1 SPRMSQAK
9 PSSKPAENAPATTV
23 ETPPT
28 SILGILS
35 RLGPGLIIAGSIVG
49 SGELIG
55 TTKTGAQAGFW
66 LLWLI
71 VVGCV
76 IKVFV
81 QVELGRDAIVRGKT
95 TLDALSEVPG
105 PSVPGHGNWL
115 IWYFF
120 LMFFASIG
128 QLGGIV
134 GGVGQAMALSFP
146 ITAQGRETNQRMNVE
161 TELTVAEAEL
171 KIAKDKLAS
180 GNSKAEPEVER
191 LAKVAGELRS
201 EKTRLEAAQPKGAD
215 GRPLELSYWSDD
227 KLWAVI
233 IAILTSVL
241 LVVGRY
247 RMIESVTTTMVA
259 SFTLMTVLTVI
270 MLQTTVSFSISWQ
283 DLVNGFSFRLPPPNP
298 AAGQAASN
306 SLATALKTFGVIGV
320 GASELISYPYWCIEK
335 GYARFTGKKDET
347 EGWGQRARGWMNVMR
362 WDAWCSMGIY
372 TIATVAFYLL
382 GAAVLKRANLDPKDD
397 SLMRTLNVMYEPVF
411 GAWSQ
416 WLFLIG
422 AFAVL
427 YSTYFVAN
435 AGHSRVF
442 SDALRV
448 AGVASKKEEDH
459 RRRITFLSGFLPLLC
474 LVVFLLMP
482 KAPDQLVLFSG
493 MMQAIM
499 LPMLS
504 VAALFFRYRR
514 NDKRV
519 SPGIVWD
526 ICLWVST
533 VGMFLAAGC
542 LVYSEVNKAIN
553 KKPTPA
559 VVKPA

>member
-1 SPRMSQAK
+1 MSQAK
-9 PSSKPAENAPATTV
+9 PSSSAATNAPAVTI

-28 SILGILS
+28 SLLGILS

-71 VVGCV
+71 VVGCI
-76 IKVFV
+76 IKVFI

-105 PSVPGHGNWL
+105 PAVRGHGNWL

-134 GGVGQAMALSFP
+134 GGVGQSMALSFP
-146 ITAQGRETNQRMNVE
+146 LTAQGRETNERMNVE
-161 TELTVAEAEL
+161 TELTVAEAEAR
-171 KIAKDKLAS
+171 IAKRKLDS
-180 GNSKAEPEVER
+180 GDPKALAEVER
-191 LAKVAGELRS
+191 LESAAAELREQKS
-201 EKTRLEAAQPKGAD
+201 KLEAAQPKDAD
-215 GRPLELSYWSDD
+215 GKPLELPYWTDD
-227 KLWAVI
+227 KMWAVG
-233 IAILTSVL
+233 IALFTSVL

-247 RMIESVTTTMVA
+247 RLIERVTTTMVA
-259 SFTLMTVLTVI
+259 SFTLMTMLTVL

-298 AAGQAASN
+298 AAGQAAAN

-335 GYARFTGKKDET
+335 GYARFTGPKDDSES
-347 EGWGQRARGWMNVMR
+347 WGQRARGWMNVMR
-362 WDAWCSMGIY
+362 WDAWCSMVIY
-372 TIATVAFYLL
+372 TVATVAFYLL

-411 GAWSQ
+411 GAWSG

-448 AGVASKKEEDH
+448 AGLASNSDAARH
-459 RRRITFLSGFLPLLC
+459 RRITFLSGLLPLLC
-474 LVVFLLMP
+474 LAVFLLMP

-519 SPGIVWD
+519 TPGIVWD
-526 ICLWVST
+526 IFLWIST
-533 VGMFLAAGC
+533 VGMFVAASC
-542 LVYSEVNKAIN
+542 LVYSEVNKVLS